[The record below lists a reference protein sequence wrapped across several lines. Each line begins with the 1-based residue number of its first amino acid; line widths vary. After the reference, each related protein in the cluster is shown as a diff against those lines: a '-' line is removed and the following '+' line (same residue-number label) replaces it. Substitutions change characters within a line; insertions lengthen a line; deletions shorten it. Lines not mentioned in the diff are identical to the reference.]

1 VNIKWPGTFS
11 NTRAAEKILIF
22 IATDLGIEIVSI

>member
-1 VNIKWPGTFS
+1 MARYFFQHP
-11 NTRAAEKILIF
+11 RLEKILIF